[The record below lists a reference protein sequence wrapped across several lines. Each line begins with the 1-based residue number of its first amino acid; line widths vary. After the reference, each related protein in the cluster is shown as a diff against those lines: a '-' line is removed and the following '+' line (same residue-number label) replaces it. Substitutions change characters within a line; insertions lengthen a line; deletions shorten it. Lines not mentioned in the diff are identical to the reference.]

1 MKKLVGSI
9 ALVAFSITGFAQ
21 KDVPVKPWLDVSTKE
36 AFKQGDDGTLQMYI
50 KMKGSDYEACK
61 VKAEKA
67 AIYIAIFEGY
77 DANVAANIPK
87 TGPLAKESVYD
98 QNLAYFDA
106 FFADGGKYKSY
117 ISKCDKHPT
126 MIAEM
131 KLDKKTIEANLIV
144 TIRKKSLQERLLE
157 DKIIQPLMSSEV
169 QPATVLIVPDDSFLD
184 GKYSKEI
191 DAGGYMTTVYDLVK
205 GVKDQAIETAINTV
219 ASAMSG
225 EGSGLLRIEVGEA
238 QSALEI
244 QSAVD
249 EMSSGLT
256 SKKKT
261 ASEMLNERATW
272 DYTVKMNVKEKVD
285 GTARNLTFEIK
296 IVDMYTLTSETATP
310 ITLVLSSSGNRD
322 QQIQRAINGAVDDL
336 RSRIAKNY
344 QKKVEVGLGGKA
356 EFYIAEGSKKN
367 FNSMVNVEGG
377 TEKFSEVI
385 NFILGEQVSKDTEPQ
400 LEGSGTENVRK
411 YRNVIIPFET
421 VVTTMGK
428 SKKKKNSF
436 ENLGNQIQ
444 KQLTTFVPG
453 ATCTIIPTLGT
464 IQVFIKL

>member
-1 MKKLVGSI
+1 
-9 ALVAFSITGFAQ
+9 
-21 KDVPVKPWLDVSTKE
+21 
-36 AFKQGDDGTLQMYI
+36 
-50 KMKGSDYEACK
+50 
-61 VKAEKA
+61 
-67 AIYIAIFEGY
+67 
-77 DANVAANIPK
+77 
-87 TGPLAKESVYD
+87 
-98 QNLAYFDA
+98 
-106 FFADGGKYKSY
+106 
-117 ISKCDKHPT
+117 
-126 MIAEM
+126 
-131 KLDKKTIEANLIV
+131 
-144 TIRKKSLQERLLE
+144 
-157 DKIIQPLMSSEV
+157 MSSEV

-272 DYTVKMNVKEKVD
+272 DYTVKINVKEKVD

-322 QQIQRAINGAVDDL
+322 QQIQRAINGAVEDL

-344 QKKVEVGLGGKA
+344 QKKVEVGLGGKV

-385 NFILGEQVSKDTEPQ
+385 NFILGGQVSKDTEPQ
-400 LEGSGTENVRK
+400 LEGSGTENVIK

-421 VVTTMGK
+421 VVKMMGTE
-428 SKKKKNSF
+428 KKKKNSF
-436 ENLGNQIQ
+436 QNLGNQIQ
-444 KQLTTFVPG
+444 KQLTTFIPG
-453 ATCTIIPTLGT
+453 ATCTTRPNLGT
-464 IQVFIKL
+464 VQVFIKL